1 MRFAQDTF
9 AVNSI
14 RDYGRGK
21 ITLGDRIITRSAVIT
36 ADAVMEDW
44 PPQSMAELTAAHL
57 QQLHALHPE
66 IVLLGTGATLQFP
79 PPEIRLGLQAEG
91 IGLEIMATDAACRTF
106 NILLAEE
113 RRVVA
118 ALMMIEE

>member
-14 RDYGRGK
+14 RDYGPGQ
-21 ITLGDRIITRSAVIT
+21 ITLGDTIITRSVVITPDAVIR
-36 ADAVMEDW
+36 DW
-44 PPQSMAELTAAHL
+44 PPQSMAELTVGHL
-57 QQLHALHPE
+57 QQLGALQPE
-66 IVLLGTGATLQFP
+66 IVILGTGATLQFP
-79 PPEIRLGLQAEG
+79 SPETSAALQGGG

-113 RRVVA
+113 RRVIA
-118 ALMMIEE
+118 ALMMI